1 MKRLIYL
8 SMLISFSANAHVVM
22 GILQGKKEI
31 VVKTRSQGELLD
43 VNFEE
48 GQKVKAGDVLGKLD
62 NQKEMIEKK
71 MAYDDFVNSK
81 DEYKKTKQ
89 LRKYVSKDE
98 LKKKKTDLS
107 KKESL
112 FKLKEFNL
120 ESKNI
125 VTPIDGILTKKFI
138 KEAKILAVA

>member
-48 GQKVKAGDVLGKLD
+48 GQEVKCRRCPR
-62 NQKEMIEKK
+62 
-71 MAYDDFVNSK
+71 
-81 DEYKKTKQ
+81 KT
-89 LRKYVSKDE
+89 R
-98 LKKKKTDLS
+98 
-107 KKESL
+107 
-112 FKLKEFNL
+112 
-120 ESKNI
+120 
-125 VTPIDGILTKKFI
+125 
-138 KEAKILAVA
+138 

>member
-48 GQKVKAGDVLGKLD
+48 GQEVKAGDVLGKLD

-71 MAYDDFVNSK
+71 
-81 DEYKKTKQ
+81 
-89 LRKYVSKDE
+89 
-98 LKKKKTDLS
+98 
-107 KKESL
+107 
-112 FKLKEFNL
+112 
-120 ESKNI
+120 
-125 VTPIDGILTKKFI
+125 IL
-138 KEAKILAVA
+138 